1 LFFQLAE
8 TLVYQIIQL
17 GSTLVQRSAYFGNL
31 FLDHRGPLS
40 ETVQLNDHFLDSYLA
55 HDITPD

>member
-1 LFFQLAE
+1 LAE

-17 GSTLVQRSAYFGNL
+17 GSTLVQRSAHLGNL
-31 FLDHRGPLS
+31 FLDHRGSLS

-55 HDITPD
+55 HDIAPD